1 MTATLAVDSS
11 AIVAILTGEPEQA
24 AFRSLLDAA
33 PAAFC
38 SSASFVETFMVLSA
52 RITELTASELDE
64 ALRTIKVELVPF
76 DAEQAVLAVEAFARF
91 GKGRHPAKLNL
102 GDCFSYALA
111 KSLNAPLLYKGEDFG
126 LTDIAAAVPPQEQQ
140 P

>member
-1 MTATLAVDSS
+1 MRTELVVDSS
-11 AIVAILTGEPEQA
+11 AIVAIMTAEPEQDT
-24 AFRSLLDAA
+24 FRNCLNDA

-38 SSASFVETFMVLSA
+38 SSASFVESFMVLSA
-52 RITELTASELDE
+52 RIAGLTPNELEE

-76 DAEQAVLAVEAFARF
+76 DAEQAVLAAQAFARF

-126 LTDIAAAVPPQEQQ
+126 LTDIAAAVPSQEQR